1 MADINGIKI
10 MDERFK
16 DKAYY
21 YSKKYNIPILEDF
34 IDVPYLVLDD
44 DICLHFRTHILRNSF
59 IAGRFRTRI
68 SNFQSEILIK
78 KAISFSEKKQQTILD
93 ITGGLGHDAFI
104 IALLGEKVTLV
115 EKNVGLCILIEEA
128 LDSLPSTTYFS
139 EARSRISLINTDSRD
154 FLPIADEF
162 DVIYA
167 DPMFNSNKKLKKTQ
181 QLEFLDNYLEEYD
194 DPSLDFYKTK
204 FKRMVVKK
212 ELRSLSGIKGDPAIS
227 FKGTSIKF
235 DVYLKGEI

>member
-1 MADINGIKI
+1 M
-10 MDERFK
+10 
-16 DKAYY
+16 
-21 YSKKYNIPILEDF
+21 
-34 IDVPYLVLDD
+34 
-44 DICLHFRTHILRNSF
+44 
-59 IAGRFRTRI
+59 
-68 SNFQSEILIK
+68 
-78 KAISFSEKKQQTILD
+78 
-93 ITGGLGHDAFI
+93 
-104 IALLGEKVTLV
+104 
-115 EKNVGLCILIEEA
+115 CILIEEA